1 MHLRRKK
8 PFLLLATII
17 SIILL
22 VLICVTSGNT
32 CYNQNSYEFYQKY
45 ASDNGG
51 SNACDNLCNGTPAVK
66 KISNPANG
74 QLVNGEYPLPF
85 PQSPFDTN
93 NTRRYVRC
101 GWLGTTKRIFFAAA
115 CVMVLLAFIELFL
128 TCYRKWLLAL
138 NIFYLFT
145 VGMSIVAAIYIIRDI
160 HRSDCDNIINNND
173 GANGTVVSC
182 NRSIFVVS
190 FILMIVAIVLWAA
203 QFIYNCLYRKRMN
216 EEDPKYANIPQTQAH
231 APKATTGKK
240 GKKGAAAAA
249 VPVADQAVV
258 DNRIQ

>member
-8 PFLLLATII
+8 PFLLAATII
-17 SIILL
+17 SIVLL

-32 CYNQNSYEFYQKY
+32 CYNQTGLEWYQKY
-45 ASDNGG
+45 QDNG
-51 SNACDNLCNGTPAVK
+51 ACDNLCNGTPAVK
-66 KISNPANG
+66 KTSYPSATQI
-74 QLVNGEYPLPF
+74 VNGEQARSGAAIDQGAF
-85 PQSPFDTN
+85 
-93 NTRRYVRC
+93 RRYVRC

-145 VGMSIVAAIYIIRDI
+145 VGMGIVAAIFIIRDL
-160 HRSDCDNIINNND
+160 HRSDCDNITGSND
-173 GANGTVVSC
+173 GNGATVRNC

-190 FILMIVAIVLWAA
+190 FILMILAIVLWAA
-203 QFIYNCLYRKRMN
+203 QFIYNCLCRKRMN
-216 EEDPKYANIPQTQAH
+216 EEDPRYANIPQSTAVNK
-231 APKATTGKK
+231 KANKK
-240 GKKGAAAAA
+240 NAAAAA
-249 VPVADQAVV
+249 NVPVNNQPVV